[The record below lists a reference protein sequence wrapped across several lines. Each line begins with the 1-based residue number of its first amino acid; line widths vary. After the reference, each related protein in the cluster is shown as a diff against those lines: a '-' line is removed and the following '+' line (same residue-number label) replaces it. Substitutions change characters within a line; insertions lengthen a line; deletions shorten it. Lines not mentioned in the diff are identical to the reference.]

1 VTRRGLALVSALALG
16 AVASGAMSC
25 GTGVPAGVR
34 ADHRLVVL
42 GIDGMDPG
50 LLRQFIDEGRMPHFA
65 ELARRGAFLPL
76 GTSTPPQSPVAWSE
90 FITGTDAGSHGI
102 FDFIALDRAALAP
115 RMSTADVVKTSRAP
129 LRVGDWCI
137 PLGSD
142 ETRQLR
148 QGQAF
153 WEILEQA
160 GVPATLVRIPANY
173 PPVPAGQ
180 ALAGMGT
187 PDLLGTSGTFGYYTD
202 DPAFVDGPVS
212 GGAIHR
218 VRVRERT
225 VRARLEGPANP
236 LRCDGA
242 AVRQPFTVYI
252 DAENPAA
259 VLRIGGEER
268 LLRVGEW
275 SDWIGVEFALHPW
288 LPDAPA
294 LGVPARI
301 RGIVRF
307 YLKELAPHFRLYAS
321 PLNVDPGDPAL
332 AIATP
337 PEYAHELY
345 ESVGPFYTEEM
356 PEDSKALSAGV
367 LDPREFVAQSGL
379 VLDEATRMLEHELE
393 RFLRVQK
400 RGLLFFYVSSLD
412 QRSHM
417 LWRERDPEHPFHV
430 PDTPA
435 DLADAVRR
443 TYAEV
448 DGLLG
453 RVVGALDSETAL
465 LVMSD
470 HGFASFRRQ
479 AHLNAWLEQHG
490 YLALRE
496 PAERERAEWLDGI
509 DWSRTRAFA
518 IGLNSLYLNVR
529 GRERAGIVAP
539 EERAALAREIA
550 AALEDWTDPERGGAH
565 VVSRAALREDVY
577 HGPLVERAPDVLVGY
592 ASGYRASWDTTSA
605 KVPEP
610 LLADNDREWSGDHCM
625 DARAVPGVLLS
636 SRPLRAREANLRD
649 LTVSILADFGLAAPP
664 HMQGRSIF

>member
-1 VTRRGLALVSALALG
+1 MRLHGLAVALASLG
-16 AVASGAMSC
+16 LCACGDGA
-25 GTGVPAGVR
+25 PAGVR

-50 LLRQFIDEGRMPHFA
+50 LLQRFMDEGAMPHFA
-65 ELARRGAFLPL
+65 ELARRGGFLPL

-102 FDFIALDRAALAP
+102 FDFIAVDRQALAP
-115 RMSTADVVKTSRAP
+115 RMSTSEVVRTERAP
-129 LRVGDWCI
+129 LRIGEWCI
-137 PLGSD
+137 PLAS
-142 ETRQLR
+142 EATRPLR

-153 WEILEQA
+153 WEILEDA

-173 PPVPAGQ
+173 PPIPAGH
-180 ALAGMGT
+180 ALSGMGT
-187 PDLLGTSGTFGYYTD
+187 PDLLGTSGTFGFYTD
-202 DPAFVDGPVS
+202 DPAFADGPVS

-218 VRVRERT
+218 VRVREGS
-225 VRARLEGPANP
+225 VRARLAGPANP

-242 AVRQPFTVYI
+242 ATRQPFTVYV
-252 DAENPAA
+252 DAQNPTA
-259 VLRIGGEER
+259 VLRLGDAER

-275 SDWIGVEFALHPW
+275 SDWLPVDFELNPW
-288 LPDAPA
+288 IPDVPA
-294 LGVPARI
+294 LGVPGHI
-301 RGIVRF
+301 RGMVRF
-307 YLKELAPHFRLYAS
+307 YLKELRPHFRLYAS

-337 PEYAHELY
+337 PEYARELF
-345 ESVGPFYTEEM
+345 ESLGPFYTEEM
-356 PEDSKALSAGV
+356 PEDTKALSAGV
-367 LDPREFVAQSGL
+367 LDPREFVTQSGL
-379 VLDEATRMLEHELE
+379 VLDETSRMLEHELA

-435 DLADAVRR
+435 DLADAVRH

-448 DGLLG
+448 DALLG
-453 RVVGALDSETAL
+453 RVLGALDSDTGL

-490 YLALRE
+490 YLALQASASRE
-496 PAERERAEWLDGI
+496 SAEWLDGI

-529 GRERAGIVAP
+529 GRERSGIVAP
-539 EERAALAREIA
+539 GERAALAREIA
-550 AALEDWTDPERGGAH
+550 AGLETWTDPEHADAR
-565 VVSRAALREDVY
+565 VVTRALLREDVY

-605 KVPEP
+605 KVPER

-625 DARAVPGVLLS
+625 DARAVPGVLVS
-636 SRPLRAREANLRD
+636 SRPLRAGEANLRD